1 MVDPHLSHPYP
12 CLEITA
18 AQRPDAYVIR
28 LDGELDLAGC
38 PGLELALEE
47 AEASQGGRIILDL
60 ERVTFIDSTGL
71 TALLSAGRRSAAN
84 GNRLEITRGG
94 GQVADMLRLT
104 ALDQT
109 LPLIDPALCPEIQP
123 GADERRSGAAHE

>member
-1 MVDPHLSHPYP
+1 MADPHPS
-12 CLEITA
+12 LEIATA
-18 AQRPDAYVIR
+18 QGPDAYVIR

-38 PGLELALEE
+38 PDLELALDD
-47 AEASQGGRIILDL
+47 AEASQAGRIILDL

-71 TALLSAGRRSAAN
+71 RALLSAGRSSATN

-104 ALDQT
+104 ALDKT

-123 GADERRSGAAHE
+123 GTDERRSVAAHE